1 MKKKSLLLF
10 YTLFLSFLFIKLSN
24 AEIKEEIINKIEN
37 TDTLTFEFKQKI
49 DDRIETG
56 DCVIKY
62 PKLLRCDYEDKYR
75 KRLISNGKTLAV
87 IQRKYKKIFYY
98 PLKTTP
104 LYFILDKE
112 YLLNFLSKNDPILI
126 DDILIKFIIKENNN
140 LLEIFFEKNSKNLKG
155 WRTKDI
161 YKKDVEFLIMN
172 LETNMPANKILFK
185 IPFDGDL

>member
-1 MKKKSLLLF
+1 MKKKIHLLI
-10 YTLFLSFLFIKLSN
+10 YILFLSFLFIKFSN
-24 AEIKEEIINKIEN
+24 AEIKKELIKKIEN

-49 DDRIETG
+49 DSRTETG

-62 PKLLRCDYEDKYR
+62 PKLLRCDYEDKYK

-126 DDILIKFIIKENNN
+126 DDILIKFVIKENNN

-161 YKKDVEFLIMN
+161 YKNDVEFLIIN
-172 LETNMPANKILFK
+172 LETNIPANKKLFE
-185 IPFDGDL
+185 IPFDGEL

>member
-1 MKKKSLLLF
+1 LKKKSLLLF

-155 WRTKDI
+155 WKTKDI

-172 LETNMPANKILFK
+172 LETNMPANKKLFK

>member
-24 AEIKEEIINKIEN
+24 AEIKQELISKIKN

-155 WRTKDI
+155 WKTKDI

-172 LETNMPANKILFK
+172 LEINMPANKKLFK